1 MYATTSAWLDRETR
15 SEVTTMSANKLALIL
30 VVGLLINLVARTAG
44 DDGHQFV
51 YSGFAGSSFLLDGA
65 ASVTGSGLLELTN
78 GTLRLKGHA
87 IYPTPL
93 RLRGRSFSSSFVF
106 GILSAYPDVSANG
119 IALFVAPTTNLSGAM
134 AAQYIGLLNS
144 SNNGNATNHVF
155 AVELDTMQ
163 NNEFRDLSDNH
174 VGIDVNSLVSVNSTD
189 AGYYPDDGNGE
200 FRNLTLI
207 SHEAMQVWV
216 DYEGGTGR
224 INVTLAPLNLKT
236 GSRPARP
243 LLGGARPLGG
253 DPRHGVHRILVLHGP
268 GQLAALHPRMELRR
282 GRPRARHR
290 RRQAAEAAPRFPK
303 AKVQGH
309 GGHPA
314 DSHRRAGPS
323 NGDGP
328 GSPKKKAAEGSRTEP
343 AGVGGFGKVYRGALP
358 ASKCQIAVKRVSHSS
373 KQGMKEFVAEIV
385 SIGRMQHPNLVQLLG
400 YCRRKGELL
409 LVYEYMSNGSLD
421 KYLHPQPQDG
431 DKQNGAT
438 LNWAHRLGIIKGIA
452 SGLIYLHEEW
462 EKVVVHRDIK
472 ASNVL
477 LDAGMNGRLG
487 DFGLA
492 MLYDHTADPETSH
505 VVGTIGYLAPE
516 IGRTSKATI
525 LTDVFAF
532 GIFVLEVICGKKP
545 IMQDSKDDQL
555 MLADWVV
562 GHWSRGSLVEAVDTR
577 LQGEYDDD
585 EACVVLKVGLLCSH
599 PFPEARPAM
608 RQVLQYLNGDMP
620 VPELVPAH
628 LSLQMLA
635 FMQNEG
641 FDSYIMSYPS
651 SVESV
656 NSFTSLVQQ
665 R

>member
-1 MYATTSAWLDRETR
+1 MAAK
-15 SEVTTMSANKLALIL
+15 KLVLLRLLL
-30 VVGLLINLVARTAG
+30 VGFIINHVARSAGAG
-44 DDGHQFV
+44 DDDHQFV
-51 YSGFAGSSFLLDGA
+51 YSGFAGSSSLLLDGA

-78 GTLRLKGHA
+78 GTLRQKGHA

-119 IALFVAPTTNLSGAM
+119 IALFVAPTADFSGAM
-134 AAQYIGLLNS
+134 AAQYLGLLNS
-144 SNNGNATNHVF
+144 SNNGNATNRVF

-174 VGIDVNSLVSVNSTD
+174 VGIDINSLVSVNSTD
-189 AGYYPDDGNGE
+189 AGYYDDDGSGSGE

-224 INVTLAPLNLKT
+224 INVTLAPLKT
-236 GSRPARP
+236 RRPARP
-243 LLGGARPLGG
+243 LLSVVQDLSEVIPDTAYIGFSSSTGLVSSRHYILGWSFAVDGPAPAIDIARLPKL
-253 DPRHGVHRILVLHGP
+253 PREFPKPRSKAMEVILPIVTAAVVLLVGTALVLLRRT
-268 GQLAALHPRMELRR
+268 QLRYSELREEWEVEFGPHR
-282 GRPRARHR
+282 FSYKDLFRAT
-290 RRQAAEAAPRFPK
+290 
-303 AKVQGH
+303 
-309 GGHPA
+309 
-314 DSHRRAGPS
+314 
-323 NGDGP
+323 
-328 GSPKKKAAEGSRTEP
+328 EGFKNKNLL
-343 AGVGGFGKVYRGALP
+343 GVGGFGKVYRGVLP
-358 ASKCQIAVKRVSHSS
+358 ASKCEIAVKRVSHSS

-400 YCRRKGELL
+400 YCRRQGELL
-409 LVYEYMSNGSLD
+409 LVYEYMPNGSLD
-421 KYLHPQPQDG
+421 RYLYSQPQEAD
-431 DKQNGAT
+431 DKHNGT
-438 LNWAHRLGIIKGIA
+438 LNWVQRLGIIKGIA
-452 SGLIYLHEEW
+452 SGLIYLHDEW

-477 LDAGMNGRLG
+477 LD
-487 DFGLA
+487 
-492 MLYDHTADPETSH
+492 S
-505 VVGTIGYLAPE
+505 GYLAPE

-532 GIFVLEVICGKKP
+532 GIFVLEVTCGQKP

-562 GHWSRGSLVEAVDTR
+562 EHWNRGSLVETVDSK
-577 LQGEYDDD
+577 LQGDYDAD

-599 PFPEARPAM
+599 PFPEARPTM

-656 NSFTSLVQQ
+656 NSLTSLVHE